1 MEGATLRDESQPV
14 TEAVDHA
21 DFFASLT
28 LSATRQE

>member
-1 MEGATLRDESQPV
+1 MEVGTLKDESQPV

-21 DFFASLT
+21 DSFASLT